1 MLRYLKIAFLAIVGL
16 GLLLVAVANR
26 GPVTIRLLPDELA
39 GLAGIDW
46 AVEAPLYAVIFGG
59 VIAGVLV
66 GFVWEW
72 LREHKHRAAAAARA
86 REVARLEREVQ
97 KTRAAEVGKS
107 PDDEV
112 LALLDDDRRRA
123 G

>member
-72 LREHKHRAAAAARA
+72 LRERGYRVEAARCQRELDKLRAAQGVAADAPS
-86 REVARLEREVQ
+86 VQ
-97 KTRAAEVGKS
+97 PRR
-107 PDDEV
+107 DEV
-112 LALLDDDRRRA
+112 LAILEEPANR
-123 G
+123 